1 MRSPTLILLCSSLVL
16 SPLMAQTASTDAAA
30 KADHALTLPIVTI
43 VEKPAP
49 SPTGNP
55 HDYISYAR
63 YWWPNPNT
71 PDHLPYIQKD
81 GQHNRA
87 QVALGDEPRLG
98 QFSGPL
104 KDLAKGWVATQ
115 NAAYAQRAGAW
126 LRAWFIDPATRM
138 TPNLEYSQIQ
148 LGRNHNH
155 GNGTGILD
163 GRAFVDVA
171 DSINLLQGS
180 PALSPADLAAVQKW
194 YADYLDWLLTSEN
207 GHKEHAAPNN
217 HGSWY
222 LVTTITVAEF
232 CGRNDIA
239 KKLAEEDRARIA
251 HQIRPDGSQPEETR
265 RQDGLGYSVFNLQAQ
280 LEICR
285 RVQPLGIQLFHYQ
298 PPNAGSLLTA
308 LNYLK
313 PYNTDPKKWAGNQ
326 RNPEK
331 PHFLDKLLAE
341 SAELQ

>member
-1 MRSPTLILLCSSLVL
+1 VRLSIFTLICSSLL
-16 SPLMAQTASTDAAA
+16 ASPLLTQAAATSAIA
-30 KADHALTLPIVTI
+30 KADHALTMPIVTI
-43 VEKPAP
+43 VQKPAP
-49 SPTGNP
+49 SPTGNA

-63 YWWPNPNT
+63 YWWPNPDT

-81 GQHNRA
+81 GHHNLA
-87 QVALGDEPRLG
+87 QVHLGDEPRLG

-104 KDLAKGWVATQ
+104 QDLAQGWAATHR
-115 NAAYAQRAGAW
+115 AVYAQRAGEW
-126 LRAWFIDPATRM
+126 LRAWFIDPATFM

-148 LGRNHNH
+148 MGRNHNH
-155 GNGTGILD
+155 GNGTGVLD
-163 GRAFVDVA
+163 GRAFVGVA

-180 PALSPADLAAVQKW
+180 PALSPADWAAVKKW
-194 YADYLDWLLTSEN
+194 YADYLNWLLTSTN
-207 GHKEHAAPNN
+207 AKKEHAAPNN

-222 LVTTITVAEF
+222 LVTTIAVAEF

-239 KKLAEEDRARIA
+239 QQLAEEDRARIA

-285 RVQPLGIQLFHYQ
+285 RVAPLGVQLFRYQ
-298 PPNAGSLLTA
+298 PPDAGSLLTA

-313 PYNTDPKKWAGNQ
+313 PYNTDPKKWPGNQ
-326 RNPEK
+326 HNPEK
-331 PHFLDKLLAE
+331 AHFLDKLVTE
-341 SAELQ
+341 SEGLQ